1 VVKYLSTE
9 DNMQKQVKLKPAK
22 LLVLEGNHIF
32 MNPTITKN
40 LSTLINLKVFID
52 SDSDVRLS
60 RRVFQDT
67 QDKNMTLSDSVQNY
81 LEYIKPSYER

>member
-1 VVKYLSTE
+1 MDK
-9 DNMQKQVKLKPAK
+9 KIKPAK
-22 LLVLEGNHIF
+22 LLVISGSHIF
-32 MNPTITKN
+32 MNAETTEN

-60 RRVFQDT
+60 RRIYQDT
-67 QDKNMTLSDSVQNY
+67 QEKNMELNRSVSNY